1 MKLSWKQT
9 MPVWWSFVWRAT
21 IYGALLG
28 TVLGFFAGTYAGLS
42 GVPDRE
48 VLYGAI
54 AGWLGT
60 IPASMLALKQAL
72 GKNLVMLCSAR
83 G

>member
-48 VLYGAI
+48 VLYGVI
-54 AGWLGT
+54 AGSLGT

>member
-9 MPVWWSFVWRAT
+9 MPVWWSLVWRAT

-28 TVLGFFAGTYAGLS
+28 TVLGFFAGMYAGLS

-54 AGWLGT
+54 AGGLGT